1 MSDKNAKEKFVDD
14 GRTIVSM
21 DFEQYQTFKH
31 PTKKPVQYY
40 RDRQHQLGDLEI
52 TRKERWAMIK
62 AIYSFVIPFALA
74 LFGVLALA
82 MFLLLKYWNR

>member
-1 MSDKNAKEKFVDD
+1 MGNKNTNETFVDD
-14 GRTIVSM
+14 GRTVVSM
-21 DFEQYQTFKH
+21 DFEKYQTYRH
-31 PTKKPVQYY
+31 PTKKPVEYY
-40 RDRQHQLGDLEI
+40 RERQHQLGDLEI

-82 MFLLLKYWNR
+82 MFLLLKYWTR